1 MKRLILSFIFG
12 FRGGAICHSLD
23 LSLLVTF
30 FEQIFIEW
38 QVEQKKRIH
47 HYLKGSVFAKND
59 TAIQWPITWTHKPC
73 ERHIHVALLK
83 WILKVYVT
91 LHAENKF
98 GLRSKIFQG
107 SRYILGWM
115 LKSGLV
121 WVWILQQFQH
131 FALFQ
136 ACLQVEYAFMTFSIP
151 NLGWRNDSIRP
162 W

>member
-1 MKRLILSFIFG
+1 MKRLILCFIFG
-12 FRGGAICHSLD
+12 FRGGAICHPLD

-30 FEQIFIEW
+30 FEQIFMEW
-38 QVEQKKRIH
+38 RVEQKKRIH

-73 ERHIHVALLK
+73 ERYIHVALLK

-98 GLRSKIFQG
+98 GLQSKIFQG

-121 WVWILQQFQH
+121 WVWILQHFQH

-136 ACLQVEYAFMTFSIP
+136 ACLQVDYAFMTFSIP